1 MHTHTCAHGN
11 MSTKQRQLKIVMLL
25 GMVGVQAAKQVG
37 RLITIQVELHRLVG
51 IVTSSTNRHEFY

>member
-1 MHTHTCAHGN
+1 
-11 MSTKQRQLKIVMLL
+11 MLL

-37 RLITIQVELHRLVG
+37 RLVAIQVELHRLVG